1 VSDETHVGSDI
12 DDRCHDKVD
21 DVERVDEQNC

>member
-12 DDRCHDKVD
+12 DDRCHDEVD
-21 DVERVDEQNC
+21 DVGRVNERNC